1 MGQMEIERKFVLGRI
16 PHDIIADC
24 RGEQIRQGYLL
35 HDENCEL
42 RIRQR
47 DDHYWMTVKQGTGL
61 SRFEQECEIPEL
73 QFNMLWPLTQGRRV
87 EKTRYSVPVGEHLF
101 EIDLFSGAL
110 SRLIVLEVE
119 FPNIE
124 ASRQFAE
131 PDFIVLEVTEDRAY
145 KNAVLAHRGL
155 PESFLQWNEDH

>member
-1 MGQMEIERKFVLGRI
+1 MGQMEIERKFVLGRV
-16 PHDIIADC
+16 PDDMIAGC

-35 HDENCEL
+35 HDENSEL

-61 SRFEQECEIPEL
+61 SRFEQECEIPET
-73 QFNMLWPLTQGRRV
+73 QFNMLWPLTEGRRI

-110 SRLIVLEVE
+110 SRLIVLEIE
-119 FPNIE
+119 FPDVE
-124 ASRQFAE
+124 TSQLFTQ
-131 PDFIVLEVTEDRAY
+131 PDFIAREVTEDRSY

-155 PESFLQWNEDH
+155 PESFLQWIKDH